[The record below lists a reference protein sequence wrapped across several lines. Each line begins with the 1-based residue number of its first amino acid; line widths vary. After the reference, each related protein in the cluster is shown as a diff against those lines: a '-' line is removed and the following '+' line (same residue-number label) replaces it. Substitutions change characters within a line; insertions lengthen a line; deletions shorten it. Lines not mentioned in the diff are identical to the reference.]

1 MSNEKTPV
9 AYLHQVVCGDGEP
22 DQALSFEPDNFPLSG
37 VLGYRSLSHEPL
49 FRAEPS
55 NELERLRAAL
65 WQCFTDAGG
74 DTDGKTDAAGISTD
88 DLISTTTDCV
98 KDLRLGYDEMLDES
112 SEADRLR
119 ARVAKLESARG
130 EPVAWMNPYGGTLQ
144 VRITGLEYEKYTIPL
159 YTAPPAQAVDVDA
172 AIDAAKEGA

>member
-55 NELERLRAAL
+55 NELERLRTELGRAYRALHAFAFADREGKRLNETAVMYHSPTIGAAARFVREGALDGSQYFIGKSADVLHAAL
-65 WQCFTDAGG
+65 
-74 DTDGKTDAAGISTD
+74 
-88 DLISTTTDCV
+88 
-98 KDLRLGYDEMLDES
+98 
-112 SEADRLR
+112 
-119 ARVAKLESARG
+119 RG
-130 EPVAWMNPYGGTLQ
+130 EHPKLHNTRINRTANAVPV
-144 VRITGLEYEKYTIPL
+144 E
-159 YTAPPAQAVDVDA
+159 
-172 AIDAAKEGA
+172 